1 MDLWPAID
9 LRGGK
14 CVRLRQGDYNDET
27 VFGNDPV
34 AMGQRWHA
42 EGADRLHLVDLDG
55 ARDGVAGNLDA
66 ITRIAAALP
75 IPCQVGGGVRDEAS
89 IERLLACGVS
99 RLVIG
104 TKAITEPDW
113 FRLMVRKYPGKLVLG
128 IDARNGRVATEGWL
142 QVSDCSAVDLACR
155 FANEPIAGIV
165 YTDIAKDG
173 MLAGPNFESLSQM
186 IAAVPLPVIASG
198 GVTTVA
204 DVQRLAAMRAD
215 GCILGRALYE
225 SRLTLADAA
234 RAAQVGSEIPTQKLS
249 S

>member
-14 CVRLRQGDYNDET
+14 CVRLRQGNYNDET
-27 VFGNDPV
+27 VFGDDPV
-34 AMGQRWHA
+34 AMAQRWHA
-42 EGADRLHLVDLDG
+42 EGAQRLHLVDLDG
-55 ARDGVAGNLDA
+55 ARDGVAGNLEA

-89 IERLLACGVS
+89 IERLLARGVK

-104 TKAITEPDW
+104 TKAITEPEW
-113 FRLMVRKYPGKLVLG
+113 FRTMCRKYPGKLVLG
-128 IDARNGRVATEGWL
+128 IDAKNGQVATEGWIH
-142 QVSDCSAVDLACR
+142 VSDCSATDLAGQFR
-155 FANEPIAGIV
+155 DEPIAGIV

-173 MLAGPNFESLSQM
+173 MLAGPNFESLGQM

-198 GVTTVA
+198 GVTTAA
-204 DVQRLAAMRAD
+204 DVRRLAEMNAG

-225 SRLTLADAA
+225 GKLTLADAE
-234 RAAQVGSEIPTQKLS
+234 RASQTAS
-249 S
+249 